1 MQEAPGTRMP
11 DATASSPAWLRRSV
25 RSVAG
30 FEALKGVAVV
40 LLVLGLLT
48 AERDGGLHEL
58 AVALAGRVR
67 LHPHA
72 LWPSLALQGVDHLQE
87 VHAGQIGAVAALYA
101 AMRFTESWGLWHG
114 RRWAAW
120 LAALSTAIYLPFE
133 LEHLLHRPGAI
144 AAAVLGVNLAV
155 LGLMVLRLRQP
166 G

>member
-1 MQEAPGTRMP
+1 M
-11 DATASSPAWLRRSV
+11 
-25 RSVAG
+25 
-30 FEALKGVAVV
+30 
-40 LLVLGLLT
+40 
-48 AERDGGLHEL
+48 
-58 AVALAGRVR
+58 
-67 LHPHA
+67 
-72 LWPSLALQGVDHLQE
+72 DHLQE
-87 VHAGQIGAVAALYA
+87 VYAGQIGAVAALYA